1 MRSRIGYAFFDVD
14 GTLISVKSMFSFM
27 EFFHLEWRCSASSRH
42 DYESFRNEMKSM
54 ALRGCTREAVNLR
67 YYEHFRGVEL
77 EELRRA
83 GRAWFERI
91 RRHEGSL
98 LLPRAVE
105 CLEDHRREGIV
116 PVFVSGS
123 FVEILAP
130 LAETLGVAHILATR
144 LATEGGWCT
153 GMILPPQ
160 TIGQGKAEAVLAF
173 LADAGAA
180 AERCHAYGDDI
191 SDLPM
196 LECVGHPHPVLGD
209 PSLIAQARQ
218 RGWAVLDPR

>member
-1 MRSRIGYAFFDVD
+1 MRNSKGYAFFDVD

-27 EFFHLEWRCSASSRH
+27 EFFRLEWCGDAPSRRA
-42 DYESFRNEMKSM
+42 YEDFKNEMREM
-54 ALRGCTREAVNLR
+54 ALRGCTREAINLR
-67 YYEHFRGVEL
+67 YYEHFRGVEI
-77 EELRRA
+77 EQLRRS

-91 RRHEGSL
+91 RLHGRSL
-98 LLPRAVE
+98 LLSGIVE
-105 CLEDHRREGIV
+105 RLGEHRDEGIA

-123 FVEILAP
+123 FVEVLAP

-144 LATEGGWCT
+144 LVTEGGRCT
-153 GMILPPQ
+153 GAIMPPQ
-160 TIGQGKAEAVLAF
+160 TIGKGKADAVLSF
-173 LADAGAA
+173 LADAGASA
-180 AERCHAYGDDI
+180 DRCHAYGDDI

-218 RGWAVLDPR
+218 RGWEVLDPR